1 MKPRDPA
8 DLAAAGELPPHPA
21 DVPSDPMLDPAAE
34 KEERE
39 RAERL
44 QRIAAMGFVRPGAA
58 WLREPPPPRRYLLER
73 QDGAGLLAQGIVG
86 VLGAAGGTGK
96 TFLLTA
102 LALAI
107 ATGSPWLGRFPLGR
121 RGPGRVVLILGEEA
135 AEEVRRRLHAQARAL
150 ELGHA
155 DLEGRILVLPAAG
168 VSTLALTQPEVGG
181 GAVATTFADDLYA
194 YLEAE
199 SGDGWDAVLLDPLSH
214 FAGPDV
220 ETDNAAATRLLQV
233 LTRFCSLPGT
243 PTVLVAHHMRKGGKD
258 DGPRGVEAIRGSSA
272 ITDNARWAAVLE
284 NESDTGAAFSRLRIV
299 KSNYAPPSEEKGVL
313 LARVEGGA
321 LRVATATEDAMLA
334 AKGKDR
340 DRIAEKAESDRM
352 KAAAKLEKDRIAIQ
366 ERLKEDMIKADTKL
380 RKALIAAGNDP
391 EKQDK
396 ARKMHAADRLAAERR
411 AEETTRPSAIY
422 NASVKASDLRT
433 AAERRNRAGLAPGE
447 RSC

>member
-1 MKPRDPA
+1 MP
-8 DLAAAGELPPHPA
+8 
-21 DVPSDPMLDPAAE
+21 DPAAE
-34 KEERE
+34 KAAEE

-44 QRIAAMGFVRPGAA
+44 QRIATMGFVRPGAS
-58 WLREPPPPRRYLLER
+58 WLREPPPKRRYLLER

-102 LALAI
+102 LALAV
-107 ATGSPWLGRFPLGR
+107 ATDTPWLGRFPLGR
-121 RGPGRVVLILGEEA
+121 RGPGRVVLILGEES

-150 ELGHA
+150 GLEDA

-181 GAVATTFADDLYA
+181 GAVATLFADDLYA

-199 SGDGWDAVLLDPLSH
+199 AGTGWDAVLLDPLSH

-284 NESDTGAAFSRLRIV
+284 NEGDTGAAFSRLRIV

-313 LARVEGGA
+313 LARDEGGA
-321 LRVATATEDAMLA
+321 LRAATATEAAELA
-334 AKGKDR
+334 AKGKGR
-340 DRIAEKAESDRM
+340 DPVAEKQEIERL
-352 KAAAKLEKDRIAIQ
+352 KHEEQYEKDRIAVR
-366 ERLKEDMIKADTKL
+366 ERRNEDTRKADAKL
-380 RKALIAAGNDP
+380 RKALIAAGDDP

-396 ARKMHAADRLAAERR
+396 ARKVHAEELRAADRR
-411 AEETTRPSAIY
+411 AEETTKPREIY
-422 NASVKASDLRT
+422 DANMRASEQRA
-433 AAERRNRAGLAPGE
+433 AAERRKRAGIAPGE